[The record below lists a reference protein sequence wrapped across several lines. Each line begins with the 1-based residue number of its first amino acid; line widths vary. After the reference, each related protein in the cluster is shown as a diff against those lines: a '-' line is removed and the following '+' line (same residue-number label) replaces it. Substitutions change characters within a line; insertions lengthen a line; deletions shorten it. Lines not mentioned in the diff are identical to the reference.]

1 MSKELELVKLAE
13 RMANDSLLPLSESNL
28 VFGEGNSDAEVIF
41 IGEAP
46 GFYEDREKRPF
57 VGRAGKLLDKLI
69 EEAGHKRQEFYIT
82 NIVKRR
88 PPNNRDPLPQ
98 EIESYR
104 PYLEEQIKIISPK
117 VIVALGRYAMS
128 HFLPDGKIS
137 RDQGK
142 IFRWRN
148 ILLMP
153 LYHPAAALRRA
164 DLVNDILRG
173 LRKISE
179 LAREY
184 DSLLKKETNR
194 AEGEDKEPKGQPRL
208 FS

>member
-1 MSKELELVKLAE
+1 MLRLY
-13 RMANDSLLPLSESNL
+13 LS
-28 VFGEGNSDAEVIF
+28 
-41 IGEAP
+41 
-46 GFYEDREKRPF
+46 
-57 VGRAGKLLDKLI
+57 DKLI

-164 DLVNDILRG
+164 DLVNDILSG

>member
-164 DLVNDILRG
+164 DLVNDILSG